1 MKNNKNASAINR
13 RKFLKSSL
21 NTAGVIGFSQLMA
34 EKSFAEFLPNPDPKA
49 VVETANGKIRG
60 GISDGVH
67 IFRGIPYGAD
77 TSGKNRFMP
86 PQSPPNWEGIRDT
99 LNFGNMAPQGGGGPG
114 GAIPPPSVR
123 VTRTLFAPLNSQ
135 AHSEDCLYLNVW
147 SRGVNQSPTR
157 PVMVWLHGGGFTS
170 GSGASSLYE
179 GTNLCRRGDVV
190 VVTLNHRLGALAHLN
205 LAEFGGEKFARSGM
219 VGMLDIVKALEWVR
233 DNIAQFGGDPN
244 NVMIFGESGGGR
256 KVSTLLAMPG
266 AKGLFHRA
274 VVHSGPGIRFPAVKI
289 ATRRAEIVMNEL
301 GLKTNQIE
309 ELQKIPFE
317 KLIAVQALAERKV
330 VAELP
335 EGSSFFDGYG
345 WSPVMGPDLPEWPFD
360 PVASPAAKN
369 IPIIIGSNRH
379 EMALFISPNKNLD
392 EVDEATLKN
401 QVESFAGDHA
411 DHLIATYRK
420 QYPQEKL
427 RGILLLALADDRY
440 RMDSIKIAE
449 RRVQQGGAPTYMYR
463 FDWETPVW
471 DGLLRASHALEIP
484 FAFDNTQLCHAFTG
498 GGPDAVALAAIMSE
512 TWIQFARTGNPNN
525 AVLPEWKAYDE
536 KNRATMTF
544 NDVSALQNDP
554 GKAEREVWKKI
565 RP

>member
-1 MKNNKNASAINR
+1 M
-13 RKFLKSSL
+13 
-21 NTAGVIGFSQLMA
+21 
-34 EKSFAEFLPNPDPKA
+34 
-49 VVETANGKIRG
+49 
-60 GISDGVH
+60 
-67 IFRGIPYGAD
+67 
-77 TSGKNRFMP
+77 
-86 PQSPPNWEGIRDT
+86 
-99 LNFGNMAPQGGGGPG
+99 
-114 GAIPPPSVR
+114 
-123 VTRTLFAPLNSQ
+123 
-135 AHSEDCLYLNVW
+135 
-147 SRGVNQSPTR
+147 
-157 PVMVWLHGGGFTS
+157 
-170 GSGASSLYE
+170 YE

-274 VVHSGPGIRFPAVKI
+274 VVHSGPGIRFPAAKI

-420 QYPQEKL
+420 QYPQEEL

-484 FAFDNTQLCHAFTG
+484 FAFDNAQLCHAFTG
-498 GGPDAVALAAIMSE
+498 GGPDAVALAAVMSE